1 MTKLIKTF
9 CKDEQG
15 ATAIE
20 YGLIA
25 AGMGI
30 AMITLASHVGDE
42 IKLMFEH
49 LRGLLRS
56 LSIRVPA
63 S

>member
-1 MTKLIKTF
+1 MRLKVRQFLH
-9 CKDEQG
+9 DESG
-15 ATAIE
+15 ATGIE

-25 AGMGI
+25 AGMGV
-30 AMITLASHVGDE
+30 AMITLMSHVGDE
-42 IKLMFEH
+42 IRITFEH

-56 LSIRVPA
+56 VSSRVPT